1 MMINSPNANLELL
14 HYKGKGGGYS
24 YSSIIILMKSLGK
37 IYILKGSKS
46 KRSEIYLDGLHWVI
60 K

>member
-14 HYKGKGGGYS
+14 HYKGKGGGTLLFKYHN
-24 YSSIIILMKSLGK
+24 INEKSGEDMNTK
-37 IYILKGSKS
+37 RKQIYKKLNL
-46 KRSEIYLDGLHWVI
+46 LDGLHWVI